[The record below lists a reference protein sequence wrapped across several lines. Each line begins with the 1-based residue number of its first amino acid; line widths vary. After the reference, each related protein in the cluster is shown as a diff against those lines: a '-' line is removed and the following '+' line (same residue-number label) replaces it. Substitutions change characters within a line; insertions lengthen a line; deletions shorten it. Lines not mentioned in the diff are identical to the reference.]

1 MKIEK
6 RNIVNFYELPEEWQV
21 EAIENLDGRAEENY
35 YLEPLPD
42 QNPGEHILF
51 DLEEAM
57 KVEGKTNGFKYN
69 AVIGISNNTAMLLNI
84 DSNFETAETMFV

>member
-21 EAIENLDGRAEENY
+21 EAIENLDDRAEENH

-42 QNPGEHILF
+42 QNPRVHILF

-57 KVEGKTNGFKYN
+57 KAEGKTNGFEYN
-69 AVIGISNNTAMLLNI
+69 AVIGISNNSAMLLDI
-84 DSNFETAETMFV
+84 DSNFKTAEIVFI